1 MSVFSLYFLNKTFS
15 VTWYLKSLILS
26 NKPLNRTLMLHLLAS
41 NWTKGSFESIISVLH
56 LLVYLLNASD
66 ICFIVKSSKNDFLD
80 V

>member
-1 MSVFSLYFLNKTFS
+1 
-15 VTWYLKSLILS
+15 
-26 NKPLNRTLMLHLLAS
+26 MLHLLAS
-41 NWTKGSFESIISVLH
+41 NWTKGSFESIISILY